1 MFGGSLTFTKKY
13 LNGKLTLF
21 VENYFLNY
29 GNLKI
34 TIFVNVIVLNFDV
47 WVYRVVA
54 LMGLTF
60 GMFYIES
67 VQSRARNNAAISEV
81 LTPSINTVL

>member
-60 GMFYIES
+60 GKFSIEQFRA
-67 VQSRARNNAAISEV
+67 VQGII
-81 LTPSINTVL
+81 LPYLKF